1 MKNKIIIVSLLGI
14 CLIGSLGCTQPQE
27 LNSKISLNRIEFSQD
42 IKDIPMETSDIN
54 YISDFNMDEVLN
66 KAKTITDH
74 IPIQSA
80 SSEDVVDKDEN
91 GNESLEEPVIEYYDE
106 EEEESVPEIEEYPLQ
121 DEPQVIDQSVEY
133 EYDENDNNQNELTQ
147 DSGVNTYNSRTETY
161 YSSNSL
167 YHQDT
172 DEWAVDDE
180 GFYRTDE
187 GYYVV
192 AASDMPQGTT
202 FEGSKGTCIVLDNGC
217 AEGITDY
224 YTNW

>member
-14 CLIGSLGCTQPQE
+14 CLVGSLGCTQPQKFD
-27 LNSKISLNRIEFSQD
+27 SKISFNRIEFSQD

-54 YISDFNMDEVLN
+54 YVSDFSMDEVLN
-66 KAKTITDH
+66 KAKTITNH
-74 IPIQSA
+74 IPIQSD
-80 SSEDVVDKDEN
+80 SNEDTVVDNNKND
-91 GNESLEEPVIEYYDE
+91 NEFLEESAIEYYDE
-106 EEEESVPEIEEYPLQ
+106 EEDVPKVEEYPLQ
-121 DEPQVIDQSVEY
+121 DEPQVTDQSVEY
-133 EYDENDNNQNELTQ
+133 EYDENYNNQNELTQ
-147 DSGVNTYNSRTETY
+147 NSGINTHNDRTETY

-172 DEWAVDDE
+172 DEWEVDDE

-202 FEGSKGTCIVLDNGC
+202 FEGSKGTCIVLDSGC

-224 YTNW
+224 YVAW